1 MTPAQIKSARLG
13 LGLTAKA
20 LGEIMGMDQNS
31 IYRVESGSRVPPARY
46 LRVLELL
53 ALLTKNNPSP

>member
-1 MTPAQIKSARLG
+1 MTPSQIKSARLD

-20 LGEIMGMDQNS
+20 LGAIMGMPANS

-53 ALLTKNNPSP
+53 KALNATQ